1 MQEQREWLFG
11 VDAYGIAAVAH
22 CLLFGEY
29 IAVEKTTDAAGE
41 VVLFVPFSVWC
52 AARF

>member
-29 IAVEKTTDAAGE
+29 MAVEKTTDAAGE
-41 VVLFVPFSVWC
+41 VLSMPTSVWC
-52 AARF
+52 ACK